1 MFFRKKSP
9 EATNNSEQAPD
20 SNSSNTEYPAF
31 DPEAAKRRI
40 AEYKAA
46 HPKAVDDIDKAYEM
60 AKAEDPYRTEAAD
73 YRKGAKINWDKVH
86 KYRRMQMETLNATDV
101 DRESR
106 EWYYRSKADQIKEKA
121 LDYEREARINDAK
134 AESIGQAAGERYDL
148 DRLSP
153 EAKEELKQKRI
164 VEYKAAHPNAVDDV
178 EKAYKMAKAEDPFRT
193 EAANLRNFAKQ
204 AWERREKQLAMDY
217 EADAMENDDI
227 AEARGEFVGKK
238 YDSERAKAMSQT
250 ETKTQANADTA
261 TPGQTYL

>member
-9 EATNNSEQAPD
+9 ENTNSSEQAPD

-60 AKAEDPYRTEAAD
+60 AKAEDP
-73 YRKGAKINWDKVH
+73 
-86 KYRRMQMETLNATDV
+86 
-101 DRESR
+101 
-106 EWYYRSKADQIKEKA
+106 
-121 LDYEREARINDAK
+121 
-134 AESIGQAAGERYDL
+134 
-148 DRLSP
+148 
-153 EAKEELKQKRI
+153 
-164 VEYKAAHPNAVDDV
+164 
-178 EKAYKMAKAEDPFRT
+178 FRT
-193 EAANLRNFAKQ
+193 EAANIRNFAKQ
-204 AWERREKQLAMDY
+204 AWERREKQLAIDY

-238 YDSERAKAMSQT
+238 YDSERAKAMAQT

-261 TPGQTYL
+261 TPGQTDMPANGNS